1 MFKSVVHDFL
11 EVVTS
16 GGLGGPGVIV
26 LSSAGPLLAG
36 GGAAAAREAGVRAD
50 RLEGGGLA
58 DDARV
63 RNGGGHNI
71 GAGGRG
77 GDEGLRGPGGGGSGG
92 GSWGGLGLDGRQDR
106 DITYIVMC
114 WLTWTE
120 RLGRRL

>member
-16 GGLGGPGVIV
+16 GGLGLGGAGVIV

-63 RNGGGHNI
+63 RN
-71 GAGGRG
+71 
-77 GDEGLRGPGGGGSGG
+77 
-92 GSWGGLGLDGRQDR
+92 
-106 DITYIVMC
+106 
-114 WLTWTE
+114 
-120 RLGRRL
+120 

>member
-16 GGLGGPGVIV
+16 GGALGGPSVIV

-36 GGAAAAREAGVRAD
+36 GSAAPAGLWAD

-63 RNGGGHNI
+63 R
-71 GAGGRG
+71 
-77 GDEGLRGPGGGGSGG
+77 D
-92 GSWGGLGLDGRQDR
+92 
-106 DITYIVMC
+106 
-114 WLTWTE
+114 
-120 RLGRRL
+120 